1 LPERINVQLIMKK
14 LNPAKREFTQNRV
27 AIAIRQLGKNS
38 GAARNVKEQA
48 DFFTS
53 RGIGVDIYAER
64 LDKSNFVGS
73 KARLNKVFRLP
84 LPGYYKRKAFE
95 WQVKLRL
102 AMNDSALLISHGD
115 INTDGVLSIHNCV
128 HLAHEA
134 IYGESLPKR
143 HAVARIHDS
152 IINQKK
158 YRILVTNS
166 KLAAKD
172 LANRYRL
179 NPSKVE
185 VVYPGY
191 DPDQFNI
198 QDMQTN
204 RFKGRET
211 ISFPSDKLLIGLITS
226 GDFRKRNVD
235 GLIKAIPYLDQ
246 GINVL
251 VMGKDRYISQYQML
265 AKELNVAHRIIWKS
279 VSRDVHLYYH
289 AVDFF
294 ILPAHIEEFGRTALE
309 AMACGKPV
317 VLGPMVGCAE
327 LLDESTRPCK
337 LKDVTPQGIAQGISW
352 MAGQDLQ
359 TRLNLG
365 NKLNKIAKSYTSEL
379 QTKKLMQLIQDS
391 FPGIFQH

>member
-1 LPERINVQLIMKK
+1 MPERINVQLIMKK
-14 LNPAKREFTQNRV
+14 LNSVKSEFAQNRI

-64 LDKSNFVGS
+64 LDKSNFAGS
-73 KARLNKVFRLP
+73 KARLNRIFRLP

-102 AMNDSALLISHGD
+102 AMKNSALLISHGD
-115 INTDGVLSIHNCV
+115 INTDGVLFIHNCV
-128 HLAHEA
+128 HLAHET
-134 IYGESLPKR
+134 IYGKSLPKS
-143 HAVARIHDS
+143 HAGGRIHTS

-172 LANRYRL
+172 LANRYGL

-185 VVYPGY
+185 VIYQGFDPG
-191 DPDQFNI
+191 QFNTKNI
-198 QDMQTN
+198 QAKRLQ
-204 RFKGRET
+204 GR
-211 ISFPSDKLLIGLITS
+211 DKIGSLPDKFLIGLITS
-226 GDFRKRNVD
+226 GNFRKRNVD
-235 GLIKAIPYLDQ
+235 GLIRAITLLEQSIDFL
-246 GINVL
+246 IV
-251 VMGKDRYISQYQML
+251 GKDSNINQYQAL
-265 AKELNVAHRIIWKS
+265 AKELNVAHRIIWRS
-279 VSRDVHLYYH
+279 FSRDVQLYYH
-289 AVDFF
+289 AVDLF

-317 VLGPMVGCAE
+317 LLGPMVGCSE
-327 LLDESTRPCK
+327 LLDESTRHCK
-337 LKDVTPQGIAQGISW
+337 LRDVTPRGIAEGIKW

-359 TRLNLG
+359 TCLNLG
-365 NKLNKIAKSYTSEL
+365 NKLNKIAKAYTSEL
-379 QTKKLMQLIQDS
+379 QTKKLMRLIQDS
-391 FPGIFQH
+391 FPGILQN

>member
-14 LNPAKREFTQNRV
+14 LNSAKPEFTQNRI

-64 LDKSNFVGS
+64 LDKSNFAGS
-73 KARLNKVFRLP
+73 KARLNKIFRLP

-134 IYGESLPKR
+134 IYGESLPKH
-143 HAVARIHDS
+143 HAVGRIHDS

-166 KLAAKD
+166 KLAAND
-172 LANRYRL
+172 LAKRYRL
-179 NPSKVE
+179 NPSKIE

-204 RFKGRET
+204 RFKGREP
-211 ISFPSDKLLIGLITS
+211 IGFPSDKLLIGLITS

>member
-14 LNPAKREFTQNRV
+14 LNSAKPEFTQNRI

-134 IYGESLPKR
+134 IYGESLPKH
-143 HAVARIHDS
+143 HAVGRIHDS

-166 KLAAKD
+166 KLAAND
-172 LANRYRL
+172 LAKRYRL
-179 NPSKVE
+179 NPSKIE

-337 LKDVTPQGIAQGISW
+337 LTDVTPQGIAQGISW

>member
-1 LPERINVQLIMKK
+1 MKK
-14 LNPAKREFTQNRV
+14 LNSAKSEFAQNRI

-64 LDKSNFVGS
+64 LDKNNFAGS
-73 KARLNKVFRLP
+73 KARLNKIFRLP

-95 WQVKLRL
+95 WQVKFRL
-102 AMNDSALLISHGD
+102 AMKNSALLISHGD

-128 HLAHEA
+128 HLAHET
-134 IYGESLPKR
+134 IYGKSLPKS
-143 HAVARIHDS
+143 HAVGRIHDS

-166 KLAAKD
+166 NLAAKD
-172 LANRYRL
+172 LANRHEL
-179 NPSKVE
+179 NPSTVE
-185 VVYPGY
+185 VIYPGY

-198 QDMQTN
+198 QDIQN
-204 RFKGRET
+204 NKLKGREF
-211 ISFPSDKLLIGLITS
+211 ISFPSDKLLVGLITS
-226 GDFRKRNVD
+226 GDFKKRNVD

-246 GINVL
+246 GIDVL
-251 VMGKDRYISQYQML
+251 VMGKDRHISQYQML
-265 AKELNVAHRIIWKS
+265 AKELNVNHRIIWRS

-289 AVDFF
+289 AVDLF

-317 VLGPMVGCAE
+317 LLGPMVGCSE
-327 LLDESTRPCK
+327 LLDESTRLCK
-337 LKDVTPQGIAQGISW
+337 LRDVTPQGIAEGINW

-359 TRLNLG
+359 TRRNMG
-365 NKLNKIAKSYTSEL
+365 NKLNKIAKEYTSEL
-379 QTKKLMQLIQDS
+379 QTKKLMRLIQDS
-391 FPGIFQH
+391 FPRIFQH